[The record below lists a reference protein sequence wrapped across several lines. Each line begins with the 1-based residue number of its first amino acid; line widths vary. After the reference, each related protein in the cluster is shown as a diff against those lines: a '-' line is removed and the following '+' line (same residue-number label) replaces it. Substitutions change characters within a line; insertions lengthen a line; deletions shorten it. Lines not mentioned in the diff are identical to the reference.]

1 MAWQI
6 LTPET
11 LLSRLSGPEHK
22 ALDTAALDW
31 AQEDPLAAICHEV
44 AEEWRGALRRV
55 CPVDT
60 RPDALPSEIL
70 IHVLADI
77 RYRAWTRLPNMARF
91 LDERRVAEWQRAMA
105 IRDALAKLS
114 YEPPEPENL
123 PTDEGIHLPLPSI
136 SVPHRHLLG

>member
-22 ALDTAALDW
+22 ALDTVALDW
-31 AQEDPLAAICHEV
+31 TQEDPLAEICHEV
-44 AEEWRGALRRV
+44 AEEWRGALRRATTL
-55 CPVDT
+55 DKRT
-60 RPDALPSEIL
+60 DALPSEVL

-91 LDERRVAEWQRAMA
+91 LDERRVAEWERAMA
-105 IRDALAKLS
+105 IRDALHKLS
-114 YEPPEPENL
+114 YEAPDPEYAEAADAVS
-123 PTDEGIHLPLPSI
+123 TPLPKT
-136 SVPHRHLLG
+136 VVTHLGILD